1 MVASFVQYLEK
12 EGAVKVNK
20 RMTFSEL
27 DTIYEANRQELR
39 ARGIEPMSE
48 EEITDIVDE
57 VRQEHYD
64 RGLHNPKSSAR

>member
-1 MVASFVQYLEK
+1 M
-12 EGAVKVNK
+12 KVNK

-48 EEITDIVDE
+48 EEIADIVDE

-64 RGLHNPKSSAR
+64 RGLHNPKSNAR